1 MTNTEI
7 TNSIINA
14 VANSESMPL
23 IAVCG
28 AMLGTYVAYECF
40 HTTKLAMANNYNS
53 SITDSN
59 GNGISFLKQQEE
71 KQINMQV

>member
-14 VANSESMPL
+14 VTNSESMPL

-28 AMLGTYVAYECF
+28 AMMGTYIAYEYF

-53 SITDSN
+53 SIIDSN
-59 GNGISFLKQQEE
+59 GNGISFIKQQEE